1 MNVIEK
7 SWYQKFGITW
17 LLLPLSALFYLITLY
32 RFCRKRRLQL
42 ATDKPKVIVVGNIAV
57 GGTGKTPFTLFL
69 VDYLQQKGLSVAVIS
84 RGYGGQTQSQPLLV
98 TDGISPE
105 ICGDEP
111 KLIAVRTGAPVVVC
125 PNRNL
130 SIDYLKKRINPDVII
145 ADDGLQHYQMAR
157 AIELCIVD
165 GKRQFGNG
173 FVMPAGPLREAKS
186 RLKHVDLTITNGTA
200 VDNGYQ
206 LAVDGVYGII
216 DGQKVA
222 NLDNPVHLVSA
233 IGNPSRFEQS
243 VNEQNILVHGHT
255 IFKDHHT
262 YSESDF
268 AALDGVILMTE
279 KDAVKCQSFAKTN
292 WYYLKVT
299 AKPTKQLVDKLDQL
313 LIEKGI
319 HNHGV

>member
-1 MNVIEK
+1 MTQEK
-7 SWYQKFGITW
+7 KHDPDCIFCKIISEEFPCFKVFENENILAFLDIFPVNLGHIIIVPKEHHENIYQIDEE
-17 LLLPLSALFYLITLY
+17 SY
-32 RFCRKRRLQL
+32 
-42 ATDKPKVIVVGNIAV
+42 
-57 GGTGKTPFTLFL
+57 
-69 VDYLQQKGLSVAVIS
+69 S

-105 ICGDEP
+105 VCGDEP

-130 SIDYLKKRINPDVII
+130 SIDYLEKHINPDVII

-200 VDNGYQ
+200 EDSGYQ
-206 LAVDGVYGII
+206 LVVDGVYGII
-216 DGQKVA
+216 DGQKVS
-222 NLDNPVHLVSA
+222 NLDSPVHLVSA

-268 AALDGVILMTE
+268 AALDGAILMTE
-279 KDAVKCQSFAKTN
+279 KDAVKCQSFAKAN

-299 AKPTKQLVDKLDQL
+299 AKPTKQLLDKLDQL

-319 HNHGV
+319 HNHGI

>member
-32 RFCRKRRLQL
+32 RFNRKRKLQL

-69 VDYLQQKGLSVAVIS
+69 VDYLKQKGLSVAVIS

-98 TDGISPE
+98 TEKVSPE
-105 ICGDEP
+105 VCGDEP
-111 KLIAVRTGAPVVVC
+111 KLIAVRTGEPVVVC

-130 SIDYLKKRINPDVII
+130 SIDYLKKHINPDVII

-157 AIELCIVD
+157 SIELCIVD

-200 VDNGYQ
+200 EDNGYQ
-206 LAVDGVYGII
+206 LIVDGIYRII
-216 DGQKVA
+216 DGQKVS
-222 NLDNPVHLVSA
+222 NLDSPVHLVSA

-268 AALDGVILMTE
+268 AALDGAILMTE
-279 KDAVKCQSFAKTN
+279 KDAVKCQSFAKAN

-299 AKPTKQLVDKLDQL
+299 AKPTKQLVDNLDQL